1 MIKEACVEG
10 FTEALRAQE
19 LGADRIELCENL
31 EVGGTT
37 PSWGTLCCCKKY
49 LKIPVIA
56 MIRPRGGS
64 FVYSQEE
71 QEIMAG
77 DIKACLSAGIDG
89 IAIGMLT
96 AAGEVDLTGLHNLL
110 KSAGNMQ
117 VTFHKAIDVTRDP
130 VKEFIRLRD
139 SGIIKRVLTSGGA
152 PTAREGAGM
161 IRKMIVHGSDRLTVV
176 AAGKVTCDNLVE
188 LSQLIPAEEFHGRK
202 IVGDL
207 RQKEFI
213 FQ

>member
-1 MIKEACVEG
+1 MIREACVEG

-37 PSWGTLCCCKKY
+37 PSWGTMHCCKKY

-56 MIRPRGGS
+56 MIRPRGGN
-64 FVYSQEE
+64 FIYRQKE
-71 QEIMAG
+71 QEIMAE

-96 AAGEVDLTGLHNLL
+96 PAGEIDMTGLQNLL

-117 VTFHKAIDVTRDP
+117 VTFHKAIDETRDP
-130 VKEFIRLRD
+130 VREFIRLRD
-139 SGIIKRVLTSGGA
+139 SWFITRVLTSGGA
-152 PTAREGAGM
+152 PTAREGAEMLKKM
-161 IRKMIVHGSDRLTVV
+161 IRLASDKLTVL
-176 AAGKVTCDNLVE
+176 AAGKVTRENLPE
-188 LSQLIPAEEFHGRK
+188 LARLIPTHEFHGRK
-202 IVGDL
+202 IVGEL
-207 RQKEFI
+207 QSRQ
-213 FQ
+213 

>member
-37 PSWGTLCCCKKY
+37 PSWGTLLCCKRY
-49 LKIPVIA
+49 LKIPVVA
-56 MIRPRGGS
+56 MIRPRGGN
-64 FVYSQEE
+64 FIYSQEE
-71 QEIMAG
+71 QEIMAE

-96 AAGEVDLTGLHNLL
+96 PAGEIDMTGLQNLL

-117 VTFHKAIDVTRDP
+117 VTFHKAIDETRKIE
-130 VKEFIRLRD
+130 KELLRLRD
-139 SGIIKRVLTSGGA
+139 SGLITRVLTSGGA
-152 PTAREGAGM
+152 PTAREGAEMLKKM
-161 IRKMIVHGSDRLTVV
+161 IRLASDKLTVL
-176 AAGKVTCDNLVE
+176 AAGKVTRENLPE
-188 LSQLIPAEEFHGRK
+188 LAGLIPTHEFHGRK

-207 RQKEFI
+207 
-213 FQ
+213 